1 MRFLNRFQKRYDEY
15 LEAKKCRAEE
25 GAETG
30 WSAAQLKA
38 REEELKG
45 LAPQAEAA
53 INVSG
58 AGRVVVYGENTNTG
72 DKYFVT
78 DNLRAA
84 MFGREENFGMG
95 GKSPYTEAVR
105 QEVLEMLPTQ
115 IEALE
120 AQLKARRSAGQRL
133 REVGQRFR
141 ESAEWVMSWWGRR
154 EHPLLV
160 LIVGGAAGILL
171 AAAVVAVLSG

>member
-1 MRFLNRFQKRYDEY
+1 MRFLKRFEKKYAEY
-15 LEAKKCRAEE
+15 LEAKERREEE
-25 GAETG
+25 GPEIG
-30 WSAAQLKA
+30 WSAAQLEA

-58 AGRVVVYGENTNTG
+58 AGRVVVYRENSNTG
-72 DKYFVT
+72 HRYPVT

-84 MFGREENFGMG
+84 MFGPEENFGLG
-95 GKSPYTEAVR
+95 GKSPYTKAVR
-105 QEVLEMLPTQ
+105 QEVLEKLPTQ